1 MTRYG
6 GLVALLAMVIGLS
19 GSPAHGDEAATGKA
33 AEKVSEPE
41 LDLAAAVAKKV
52 DRDELAW
59 RDLTDKLRK
68 AVEGYNPTSLHIMP
82 EGQSLEAFRQYCGK
96 LLDSGRAL
104 VALYEK
110 WDKASA
116 GLGDSLRKAPAYY
129 RSASKAMKDKAGTM
143 KFPTIRQRY
152 QLAADVWEQLAVEA
166 ERRSKD
172 LSLEQG
178 SKSVV
183 NLLREEVTFLEDF
196 CKTLDA
202 LPRVSGEEGGRYD
215 QLVEAFRKHSERS
228 DELERQLKLFRDKLK
243 AGPQPGSGSK

>member
-1 MTRYG
+1 MTRYRG
-6 GLVALLAMVIGLS
+6 HVALLAIVIGLG
-19 GSPAHGDEAATGKA
+19 GSLVFGEDVATGKA

-41 LDLAAAVAKKV
+41 LDLAAAAAKIV
-52 DRDELAW
+52 DRDEQNW
-59 RDLTDKLRK
+59 RELTDKLRK
-68 AVEGYNPTSLHIMP
+68 AVEAYNPTSLHIMP

-96 LLDSGRAL
+96 LLESGRAL
-104 VALYEK
+104 IAIYEK
-110 WDKASA
+110 WDKASD

-152 QLAADVWEQLAVEA
+152 QLAADVWEQLALEA

-202 LPRVSGEEGGRYD
+202 LPRVSGAEGGRYD

-228 DELERQLKLFRDKLK
+228 DEMERQLKLFRDKLK
-243 AGPQPGSGSK
+243 AGPQTGSASK

>member
-6 GLVALLAMVIGLS
+6 GHVALLAMVIGLC
-19 GSPAHGDEAATGKA
+19 GSPAQGDEAATGKA
-33 AEKVSEPE
+33 AEKVSAPE
-41 LDLAAAVAKKV
+41 LELAATVAKKV

-82 EGQSLEAFRQYCGK
+82 EGQSLEALRQYCGK

-104 VALYEK
+104 VTLYEK
-110 WDKASA
+110 
-116 GLGDSLRKAPAYY
+116 R
-129 RSASKAMKDKAGTM
+129 DKAGTM

-183 NLLREEVTFLEDF
+183 SLLREEVTFLEDF

-243 AGPQPGSGSK
+243 AGPQAGSGSK